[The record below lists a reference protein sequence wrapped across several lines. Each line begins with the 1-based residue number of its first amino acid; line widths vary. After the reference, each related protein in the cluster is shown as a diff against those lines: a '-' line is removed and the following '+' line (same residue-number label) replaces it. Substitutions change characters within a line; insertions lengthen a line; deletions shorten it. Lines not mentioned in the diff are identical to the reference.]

1 MPVPTLITELSTTA
15 ASNYPS
21 GSDSPATLDDVQR
34 AHGAFIAQIRDGVV
48 AVAGT
53 GLTGTASALSIGGN
67 AATATNATNVTGTIA
82 SAATATTQTAGDNST
97 KVATTAYVATAIAAN
112 QGVPAG
118 TVIHVA
124 MSTAPTGYLKANGD
138 LISRTTYAALF
149 AAIGTVYGVGD
160 GSTTFALPDLRGEF
174 VRGWDDAR
182 GIDSGRAIGTAQAA
196 SIGPHDHYTRA
207 GSASISDNYGG
218 SGAAYGTNDSG
229 LPVDISGT
237 TATTG
242 PGIGTETRPRNIAL
256 LACIKT

>member
-15 ASNYPS
+15 VSNYPS

-34 AHGAFIAQIRDGVV
+34 AHGAFIAQIRDGTV
-48 AVAGT
+48 AIAGT

-82 SAATATTQTAGDNST
+82 SAATATTQTVGDNST
-97 KVATTAYVATAIAAN
+97 KVATTAYVATEIAAN
-112 QGVPAG
+112 PGIPAG

-124 MSTAPTGYLKANGD
+124 MSTAPTGYIKANGA
-138 LISRTTYAALF
+138 LVSRTTYATLF

-182 GIDSGRAIGTAQAA
+182 GIDSGRAIGTAQADELESHTHGIGYSDVVNA
-196 SIGPHDHYTRA
+196 S
-207 GSASISDNYGG
+207 GG
-218 SGAAYGTNDSG
+218 IYPSRVAANAAIQS
-229 LPVDISGT
+229 
-237 TATTG
+237 TATG
-242 PGIGTETRPRNIAL
+242 GTETRPRNIAL